1 MQRSPLAFLQ
11 SAVVKPILCCAIAAC
26 SLDHK
31 DANNSVMKFI
41 TEFVKAA
48 SSKDVSNQTIL
59 KTKLIEK
66 F

>member
-11 SAVVKPILCCAIAAC
+11 SAVVKPILSCAIAAC

-41 TEFVKAA
+41 TEFVRAA
-48 SSKDVSNQTIL
+48 SSKDVSH
-59 KTKLIEK
+59 